1 MPTLLYEKVVED
13 ITRQMTNRLITPGQ
27 RIPTEKELCRQYQV
41 SSITVKRAMK
51 ELSRKGLVIRRPKLG
66 TFAADGAQLSSGSRG
81 RTSQKLSTLVF
92 IGSFLND
99 ELISATVHGLSVAGA
114 EYDAH
119 LIVKSSLNDPV
130 KEKELLHQLPDMDI
144 DGAVIVPV
152 QGATNTEQYFSLKL
166 QHRFPFV
173 LIDRYFEGLEVPHV
187 TTDDIDVGYQL
198 TRHLYD
204 QGHRRIAFI
213 GEDISTTS
221 CRQRYEGYTHA
232 LHDQHI
238 AFDAGLVS
246 LVLPYLI
253 PEGENRNLEPEL
265 QGYRRLLAQPN
276 RPTAVVAMNNYFAYN
291 LIEVAD
297 ELGLKIPDDLSV
309 IGVGGSQTAH
319 RCKPVLTYLRQD
331 FEKIG
336 MDAYESLKAYVEN
349 NTVRHGIVPAT
360 LVPGH
365 SVRRNTQ

>member
-1 MPTLLYEKVVED
+1 MPTLLYEKVVADLTQKMSE
-13 ITRQMTNRLITPGQ
+13 RLIIPGQ
-27 RIPTEKELCRQYQV
+27 RIPPEKELCREYQV

-51 ELSRKGLVIRRPKLG
+51 ELSKKGLVVRRPKLG
-66 TFAADGAQLSSGSRG
+66 TFAAEGAHFSAGGRG
-81 RTSQKLSTLVF
+81 RASQKLSTLVF

-99 ELISATVHGLSVAGA
+99 ELISATIHGLSVAGA
-114 EYDAH
+114 EYGAH

-130 KEKELLHQLPDMDI
+130 KEKELLHQLPDMNI

-152 QGATNTEQYFSLKL
+152 HGAANTEQYFSLKL

-187 TTDDIDVGYQL
+187 TTDDVDVGYQL

-213 GEDISTTS
+213 GEDLSTTS

-232 LHDQHI
+232 LHDHHI
-238 AFDAGLVS
+238 AFDPGLVS

-276 RPTAVVAMNNYFAYN
+276 HPTAVVAMNNYFAYN
-291 LIEVAD
+291 LIQVAD
-297 ELGLKIPDDLSV
+297 ELGLKIPEDLSV

-336 MDAYESLKAYVEN
+336 MEAYESLKTYVEN
-349 NTVRHGIVPAT
+349 NGIRNSVVSAT

-365 SVRRNTQ
+365 SVRRGAK